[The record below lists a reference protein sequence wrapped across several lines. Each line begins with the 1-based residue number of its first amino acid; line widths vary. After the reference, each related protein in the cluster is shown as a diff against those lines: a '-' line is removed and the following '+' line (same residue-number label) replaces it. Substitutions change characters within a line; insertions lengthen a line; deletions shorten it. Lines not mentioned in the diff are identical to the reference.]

1 MALEVDILGMDKI
14 QHKQL
19 ADGRWQKVPFFEQMA
34 NIGSEVERAINW
46 RQKGNLEYSR
56 LACERALELLDLT
69 IDDAK
74 NQRRLR
80 ELLRL
85 REVLADYF
93 YSSNFFSSSDI
104 LWKNYFFPFNWAAR
118 LD

>member
-1 MALEVDILGMDKI
+1 MDKI

-19 ADGRWQKVPFFEQMA
+19 AGGRWQEMSFFAQMA

-46 RQKGNLEYSR
+46 REKGNLKYTQA
-56 LACERALELLDLT
+56 ACERALELLDLT

-74 NQRRLR
+74 NQKRLR

-93 YSSNFFSSSDI
+93 YSSNSFSSSDT
-104 LWKNYFFPFNWAAR
+104 LWKNYFFSFNWAAR
-118 LD
+118 SG